1 MICDRCGH
9 VNSAGA
15 RFCSSCGAE
24 LDDDRTQQS
33 PLPELVDAE
42 ESAATAG
49 ASFLEELVPGEG
61 ALVVNQGPLAGARFL
76 LNRDVTTL
84 GRHPDS
90 DVLLDDV
97 TVSRRHA
104 EIHRRGDVFEVRDV
118 GSLNGTYVNRQRVES
133 AVLAHG
139 DLLQVGRYR
148 FLFLQRRRDQSPRN
162 RDEDVSEESRDA

>member
-1 MICDRCGH
+1 M
-9 VNSAGA
+9 NSTGA

-24 LDDDRTQQS
+24 LDGDRTQQS
-33 PLPELVDAE
+33 PLPDLADAD
-42 ESAATAG
+42 ESASLAG
-49 ASFLEELVPGEG
+49 ASFVEELAPGEG
-61 ALVVNQGPLAGARFL
+61 ALVVNHGPLAGARFL

-90 DVLLDDV
+90 DVFLDDV

-139 DLLQVGRYR
+139 DRLQVGRYR
-148 FLFLQRRRDQSPRN
+148 FLFLQRRHDQSVRKA
-162 RDEDVSEESRDA
+162 DEHLSEESRDA